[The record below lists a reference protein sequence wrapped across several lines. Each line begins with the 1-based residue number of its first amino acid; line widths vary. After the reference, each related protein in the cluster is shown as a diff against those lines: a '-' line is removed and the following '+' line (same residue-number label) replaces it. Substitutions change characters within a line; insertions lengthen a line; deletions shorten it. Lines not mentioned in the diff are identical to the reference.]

1 VVYNAGIKQ
10 NVSLEG
16 YSMGWYNSMTS
27 VQQVVENEGTL
38 VVDLA
43 DPQQKMVIWR
53 GMASETLSDKSHKN
67 IEKVQKMVR
76 KMFEKYPPKS

>member
-1 VVYNAGIKQ
+1 
-10 NVSLEG
+10 
-16 YSMGWYNSMTS
+16 MGWYNSMGS
-27 VQQVVENEGTL
+27 IQQVVENEGTL

-53 GMASETLSDKSHKN
+53 GMASETLSDKSSKN